1 MIYKKTMIANLIS
14 KTLNYM
20 EIIALTSNNYQ
31 ILVYPKKIQ
40 NSLKLT
46 NLILIVIID
55 TALIQKFID

>member
-1 MIYKKTMIANLIS
+1 MIANLIS
-14 KTLNYM
+14 KILKYM

-46 NLILIVIID
+46 NLILIVITD
-55 TALIQKFID
+55 TVLIQKLID

>member
-1 MIYKKTMIANLIS
+1 LIYKKTMIANLIS

>member
-1 MIYKKTMIANLIS
+1 MIANLIS
-14 KTLNYM
+14 KTLKYM

-46 NLILIVIID
+46 NLILIVITD
-55 TALIQKFID
+55 TVLIQKLID

>member
-14 KTLNYM
+14 KTLKYM
-20 EIIALTSNNYQ
+20 EIIALISNNYK
-31 ILVYPKKIQ
+31 ILVYLKRIQ

>member
-1 MIYKKTMIANLIS
+1 MIANLIS
-14 KTLNYM
+14 KILKYM

-55 TALIQKFID
+55 TVLIQKLIDQIYK

>member
-1 MIYKKTMIANLIS
+1 MIANLIS
-14 KTLNYM
+14 KTLKYM

-55 TALIQKFID
+55 TVLIQKLIDQIYK

>member
-1 MIYKKTMIANLIS
+1 MIADLIF
-14 KTLNYM
+14 KILKYM

-55 TALIQKFID
+55 TVLIQK

>member
-1 MIYKKTMIANLIS
+1 MIANLIS
-14 KTLNYM
+14 KILKYM
-20 EIIALTSNNYQ
+20 EIIAVTSNNYQ

-55 TALIQKFID
+55 TVLIQKLIDQIYK

>member
-1 MIYKKTMIANLIS
+1 MIANLIS
-14 KTLNYM
+14 KTLKYM

>member
-1 MIYKKTMIANLIS
+1 MIANLIS
-14 KTLNYM
+14 KILKYM

>member
-14 KTLNYM
+14 KTLKYM

-46 NLILIVIID
+46 NLILIVITD
-55 TALIQKFID
+55 TVLIQKLID